1 MGKAAPRYIEI
12 ADKLAGDVQNGLYP
26 VGGLLPTEAQLCKT
40 YEISR
45 FTARNAL
52 AVLEDKG
59 LIQRTQGRG
68 SVVVSLQTSMFKDTW
83 SSIDELL
90 AHTGTVH
97 TVFESVE
104 EVVTDEA
111 LAARLGF
118 TIGEAL
124 IEIDGLRYQNEGGEA
139 FPICTIKIWIPARFR
154 SVVEHLSQLKGSVA
168 FLLEQQ
174 FGKQSTQ
181 VDQAISA
188 CIMDRAVAS
197 RLKAEEGEA
206 ALHLVRKL
214 IDDKNAIFEVSESV
228 LPAKRF
234 TYNMRLRRS

>member
-12 ADKLAGDVQNGLYP
+12 AEKLESDIQKGLYA
-26 VGGLLPTEAQLCKT
+26 VGDLLPTEAHLCKT

-52 AVLEDKG
+52 AILEDKG

-90 AHTGTVH
+90 AHAGTVH
-97 TVFESVE
+97 TVFESVKE
-104 EVVTDEA
+104 ITADEG
-111 LAARLGF
+111 LAAKLGF
-118 TIGEAL
+118 AAGEPL
-124 IEIDGLRYQNEGGEA
+124 IQIDGLRYQKEGAEQY
-139 FPICTIKIWIPARFR
+139 PICTLKIWIPAQFK
-154 SVVEHLSQLKGSVA
+154 SVVEELSQLKGSVA
-168 FLLEQQ
+168 YLLEKQ

-188 CIMDRAVAS
+188 CIIHRDVADQ
-197 RLKAEEGEA
+197 LEAQEGEA
-206 ALHLVRKL
+206 ALHLVRKF
-214 IDDKNAIFEVSESV
+214 IDDKNEIFEVSESV
-228 LPAKRF
+228 LPASRF

>member
-1 MGKAAPRYIEI
+1 MSKAAPRYIEI
-12 ADKLAGDVQNGLYP
+12 AEKLEGDVQKGLYP
-26 VGGLLPTEAQLCKT
+26 VGDLLPTEAQLCKT

-90 AHTGTVH
+90 AHAGTVH
-97 TVFESVE
+97 TVFESVD
-104 EVVTDEA
+104 EVVVDDA
-111 LAARLGF
+111 MAAKLGF
-118 TIGEAL
+118 AVGEAL

-139 FPICTIKIWIPARFR
+139 FPICTIKIWIPSQFK
-154 SVVEHLSQLKGSVA
+154 SVVDNLSQLKGSVA
-168 FLLEQQ
+168 YLLEKQ

-188 CIMDRAVAS
+188 CIMDQTIAS
-197 RLKAEEGEA
+197 RLEAKEGEA
-206 ALHLVRKL
+206 ALHLVRRF
-214 IDDKNAIFEVSESV
+214 IDEKNAIFEVSESV

-234 TYNMRLRRS
+234 TYNMRLRRN